1 MKLDM
6 SLEMLDEPL
15 RFVLAGCLNRDTI
28 LPISG
33 QPQIDVF
40 GGNLAYAAV
49 GLNLWGGKAGL
60 LARVGQDYP
69 MNWLEGFQS
78 LGFGLSGV
86 KVLKSELD
94 QRRFLAHEDFATT
107 HTHNPIEHFADR
119 GLNYPHSLLGYRA
132 PSTRDQAP
140 DPNPSSQT
148 TPSKTSLQISDIPI
162 AYLDATAVHICPV
175 DYHSHIILPSVFRQ
189 RQASTITLTSC
200 LGYMDP
206 AYWEEIPTLISD
218 LTAFITPEAEVRNL
232 FQGRQVDLWDM
243 VENLADF
250 GPEYIIIQTESQGY
264 FLYDRVNER
273 RWVVPQY
280 QSKIVDP
287 TGVKDAFAGAF
298 LAGYREHYD
307 PLEAAVMG
315 SITASIVVEGSGVFY
330 ALNTMPGLIDARRL
344 ALRELI
350 QEM

>member
-1 MKLDM
+1 
-6 SLEMLDEPL
+6 MLDDPL
-15 RFVLAGCLNRDTI
+15 RFVLAGSLNRDTI
-28 LPISG
+28 LPVSG
-33 QPQIDVF
+33 PPQIDVF

-69 MNWLEGFQS
+69 MDWLEGFQS
-78 LGFGLSGV
+78 LGFDLSGV
-86 KVLKSELD
+86 KVLKGEMD
-94 QRRFLAHEDFATT
+94 QRRFMAHEDLATT
-107 HTHNPIEHFADR
+107 HYHNPIEHFADR

-132 PSTRDQAP
+132 PSTKEQAP
-140 DPNPSSQT
+140 DPSPSSRE

-162 AYLDATAVHICPV
+162 AYHEASAVHICPI
-175 DYHSHIILPSVFRQ
+175 DYLSHIVLPSMFRQ
-189 RQASTITLTSC
+189 RQAATITLTSC
-200 LGYMDP
+200 PGYMDP

-232 FQGRQVDLWDM
+232 FLGRQVDLWDM
-243 VENLADF
+243 AGVLADI
-250 GPEYIIIQTESQGY
+250 GPEYILIQTESMGY
-264 FLYDRVNER
+264 YLFDRVNEK

-280 QSKIVDP
+280 QSKVVDP

-315 SITASIVVEGSGVFY
+315 SISASLVVEGSGVYF
-330 ALNTMPGLIDARRL
+330 ALDAMPGLIDARRL

-350 QEM
+350 QQV